1 MAKRKLSQVRQEYL
15 KQEKRI
21 RNIVK
26 REAKRGIEIDI
37 SKLLPQT
44 PQRITRSAVQR
55 LREITPT
62 RARYYGVIDYG
73 NSVVSYSEF
82 QSTIDRILERNR
94 IARKFNKKFNLSTD
108 DGLEVVEVPK
118 SIYGKLLLAS
128 DEIRKVERRI
138 FEREIKEKEEQKQEI
153 LFEPPKIEIPEPP
166 QEFIDDYYSEYE
178 EPSAEEYTEP
188 QEGELGYQAAEGLD
202 DYYRAQEEKEKA
214 YDLPYESDTVIQ
226 HICEMLNMSNY
237 AEAKLFLH
245 MVNSR
250 INEIGKDELTRI
262 FTSNARDTRKWVET
276 VCFDSKQER
285 RQDALGSLMY
295 LLYGDEEIPKYYKD
309 TKLAIEYEGAKYSK
323 NRAYRKSVAKKFKD
337 NSL

>member
-21 RNIVK
+21 RNIIK
-26 REAKRGIEIDI
+26 REAGRGIYIKESAI
-37 SKLLPQT
+37 LPER
-44 PQRITRSAVQR
+44 PKRITRSAVER

-62 RARYYGVIDYG
+62 RARYYG
-73 NSVVSYSEF
+73 
-82 QSTIDRILERNR
+82 TIDTGSKI
-94 IARKFNKKFNLSTD
+94 
-108 DGLEVVEVPK
+108 VPYEDYK
-118 SIYGKLLLAS
+118 PKQELP
-128 DEIRKVERRI
+128 KVE
-138 FEREIKEKEEQKQEI
+138 
-153 LFEPPKIEIPEPP
+153 PPPPP
-166 QEFIDDYYSEYE
+166 QDFIDDYYSEYE
-178 EPSAEEYTEP
+178 EPPAEEYSEP
-188 QEGELGYQAAEGLD
+188 QEGELGHQAAEGLD
-202 DYYRAQEEKEKA
+202 DYYRAQEQKEKE

-250 INEIGKDELTRI
+250 INEIGKDKLTRI
-262 FTSNARDTRKWVET
+262 FTSNARDTRKWTET

-285 RQDALGSLMY
+285 RQDALGRLMY
-295 LLYGDEEIPKYYKD
+295 LLYGDEEIPKYYQD